1 MKYDSFVGLFFIDFK
16 VAPLWTYNHNTERY
30 WIRII
35 TLNDNMN
42 ALYISK
48 KYKCVEW
55 FLCHGIVLSSH
66 SNTCLVACYFHEVCF
81 LQTVSIVNQ
90 WVARNRTNYIS
101 KSCYKLWS
109 SCLYAMCQLKCD
121 IYWCHSFLLLMLLLW
136 LEYMHTKRFMISTYP
151 NKGNNRHYVRTH
163 IYVHNPSLKN
173 LNS

>member
-1 MKYDSFVGLFFIDFK
+1 M
-16 VAPLWTYNHNTERY
+16 R
-30 WIRII
+30 R
-35 TLNDNMN
+35 M
-42 ALYISK
+42 ISIPW
-48 KYKCVEW
+48 YCCY
-55 FLCHGIVLSSH
+55 LAIQIHVLLHATSI
-66 SNTCLVACYFHEVCF
+66 NYVF

-151 NKGNNRHYVRTH
+151 NKGNNRHNVRKH
-163 IYVHNPSLKN
+163 IYIYIYIYITRVWRI
-173 LNS
+173 